1 MKKPFLKR
9 VIGPMLVL
17 ILGSMGAIGTMSMAS
32 SPTASGDQVG
42 YRFVNELHPCQK
54 DIMCSTIVD
63 DVCKTPSLEI
73 LWGKVNETDAEC
85 PLPLYKKQ

>member
-1 MKKPFLKR
+1 M
-9 VIGPMLVL
+9 GPMAVLV
-17 ILGSMGAIGTMSMAS
+17 LGSMGAVGTMSMAS
-32 SPTASGDQVG
+32 SSGAASDQVG
-42 YRFVNELHPCQK
+42 YRFVNALNPCEE

-63 DVCKTPSLEI
+63 DVCKTPSLQT